1 MKLYFP
7 FQNHTVVV
15 TPQLKTNYN
24 FKEDEI
30 TATSSKIS
38 VDITPEEMEKKCV
51 IFKCENLS
59 NYQKAVN
66 DAAIE
71 LAKKDGSFLLNKGK
85 LFEMAREKV
94 FADGYHYAK
103 KESQSKYF
111 GAASKA
117 PKAKRKYTSESIHS
131 SHIQDIQESIT
142 SITDTINLL
151 IQQKQQYVNT
161 EKFLQAAEI
170 NTTILE
176 KNKAK
181 RDLERE
187 LANLSK
193 AKKRSKDYHV
203 AKKKMCR
210 SSKGSSS
217 QSSLGE
223 EAQKS
228 SESGDTEAFVSS
240 NDEIGPSFTSKG
252 SDDEFDPPSTLVRQ
266 NAMPFK
272 ELQALVREEPAPIEK
287 NENFPQDPQ

>member
-1 MKLYFP
+1 VL
-7 FQNHTVVV
+7 V
-15 TPQLKTNYN
+15 TPQLKTNFN

-38 VDITPEEMEKKCV
+38 VDITSEEMEKKCV

-71 LAKKDGSFLLNKGK
+71 LAKKDGSLLLNKGK
-85 LFEMAREKV
+85 LFETAREKV

-103 KESQSKYF
+103 KESRSKYF

-117 PKAKRKYTSESIHS
+117 PKAKRKYTSESIRS
-131 SHIQDIQESIT
+131 SRIQDIQESIT

-193 AKKRSKDYHV
+193 AKNRSKDYHV
-203 AKKKMCR
+203 AKKKKR
-210 SSKGSSS
+210 GSSKGSSS

-223 EAQKS
+223 QGQKS

-240 NDEIGPSFTSKG
+240 DIDSNDEVDPPFTSGG
-252 SDDEFDPPSTLVRQ
+252 SDDEFDPPPLVRQ

-287 NENFPQDPQ
+287 NENFSQDPQ